1 MKIDWFTFAAQIINF
16 LILVALLKRFLYGPI
31 LKAIADREEEIASRF
46 ELAEREQSAAQATR
60 HDLQKQLDDLAT
72 TRQQLLAEAA
82 EEVERWKQER
92 LGEAHA
98 DVSQARSD
106 WFAAVDRERDQL
118 RSNLLTQY
126 RKHALQMARGILECL
141 ADADS
146 QTLLVDSFIR
156 QLAAHL
162 ASTQSS
168 GTTLVSEARAGEPV
182 TVRSAFELSDGQQS
196 KIADAL
202 ARAGVERGAIHFRL
216 DDTLIS
222 GIEVRTQDQAIS
234 WNASD
239 SLEFLEARFSR
250 DLDEMLTLPTEVAAN
265 DSVQDARDA
274 TTAVESQDVS

>member
-72 TRQQLLAEAA
+72 TKQQLLAEAA

-98 DVSQARSD
+98 DVGQARSD
-106 WFAAVDRERDQL
+106 WFAAVNRERDQL
-118 RSNLLTQY
+118 RSSLLTQY
-126 RKHALQMARGILECL
+126 RKHALQMVRGILECL

-156 QLAAHL
+156 QLADRL

-168 GTTLVSEARAGEPV
+168 GATLIADARAGESV

-196 KIADAL
+196 NVADAL
-202 ARAGVERGAIHFRL
+202 VKAGVDRDSIHFRL
-216 DDTLIS
+216 DDSLIC
-222 GIEVRTQDQAIS
+222 GIDVRTQDQAIS

-250 DLDEMLTLPTEVAAN
+250 DLDEMLTLPNEFTAN
-265 DSVQDARDA
+265 DSGPDARVPS
-274 TTAVESQDVS
+274 TAIESQDAP